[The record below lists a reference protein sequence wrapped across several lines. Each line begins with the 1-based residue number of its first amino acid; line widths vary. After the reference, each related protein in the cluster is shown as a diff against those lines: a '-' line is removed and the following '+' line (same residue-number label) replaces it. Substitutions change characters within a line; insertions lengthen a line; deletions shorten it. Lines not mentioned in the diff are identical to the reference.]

1 MAVKFLCDHMLG
13 TLAKW
18 LRFLGYDVAY
28 PGPLEDSALIGAVE
42 REERVLLTRDREL
55 AGRVPGS
62 LYVTSHDLD
71 EQLLAVARTFDL
83 QHEGLLTRCSVCNT
97 TLRDVPKADVRDKVP
112 EGVFERQDEFW
123 HCDGCGRYYWH
134 GSHWDHMTTR
144 FRELRVRLQGE
155 RP

>member
-13 TLAKW
+13 TLSKW

-28 PGPLEDSALIGAVE
+28 PDPLEDSALIGAVE

-55 AGRVPGS
+55 AGRVSGS
-62 LYVTSHDLD
+62 LYVTSDDLD
-71 EQLLAVARTFDL
+71 EQLLQVSRTFDL
-83 QHEGLLTRCSVCNT
+83 QPQALLTRCSVCNT
-97 TLRDVPKADVRDKVP
+97 TLREVPKADVRDKVP

-134 GSHWDHMTTR
+134 GSHWDHMATR
-144 FRELRVRLQGE
+144 FRELQVRLQDE